1 MKAAVIAFCLMMLMV
16 FSELGSAQYTAEYC
30 SSLQNDIKELQ
41 AKILTWEINARSP
54 QKIMVQFQCQPNE
67 DIRACEIRCAQRMKG
82 GDCITVKGSDG
93 TRIWVAIDAYQLEG
107 HPQFEAFKANS
118 QNRKDNVLG
127 AAAGDTGLLP
137 AWRKEL
143 QGLQDL
149 YRENC
154 SSAPKTPKGPS
165 LFDRTY

>member
-1 MKAAVIAFCLMMLMV
+1 MKTTVIAFCLMMLMV
-16 FSELGSAQYTAEYC
+16 FAELSGAEYTAEYC

-41 AKILTWEINARSP
+41 AKILTWEINARNP

-82 GDCITVKGSDG
+82 GDCIAVKGPDG

-118 QNRKDNVLG
+118 QDRKDNVLG

-137 AWRKEL
+137 LWRQEL
-143 QGLQDL
+143 RKMQDD
-149 YRENC
+149 YKENC
-154 SSAPKTPKGPS
+154 SFAPKGPS
-165 LFDRTY
+165 LFDKTY